1 MTVDHVGVATTHVET
16 MVEVVSSNF
25 AAVFP
30 RVEECVQRC
39 EFVGESSVQW
49 STCTHPPPPPPPA
62 IDTEFTGLHASSD
75 DQPRYYRRGL
85 SNS

>member
-49 STCTHPPPPPPPA
+49 STCTPPLPPLQPSIQNSQDCMPA
-62 IDTEFTGLHASSD
+62 AMTSQGIII
-75 DQPRYYRRGL
+75 
-85 SNS
+85 